1 MPFYFCFFILFYI
14 IALFT
19 STISL
24 IFVIM
29 PQIVTNYIELHI
41 CHKAGDGNKFLL
53 LKRSETAKIYP
64 GIWQMITGTIESHEH
79 TKDTLIRELYE
90 ETGLKAQQIY
100 SIPRINT
107 FYLAIADK
115 ICMSPVFLC
124 FVENTDVTI
133 SDEHTEYKWASF
145 EEACKLIHWPNQVES
160 LEIIKKYLD
169 NDDLFNKL
177 VEIKI

>member
-1 MPFYFCFFILFYI
+1 
-14 IALFT
+14 
-19 STISL
+19 
-24 IFVIM
+24 M

-41 CHKAGDGNKFLL
+41 CHKTNEGYKFLL
-53 LKRSETAKIYP
+53 LKRSENAKIYP

-79 TKDTLIRELYE
+79 TKDTLIRELEE
-90 ETGLKAQQIY
+90 ETGLKPEKIF

-124 FVENTDVTI
+124 FARDINVTI

-169 NDDLFNKL
+169 DKELFNKL
-177 VEIKI
+177 VEIPIRHVTQ